1 PQKGKELPAPAE
13 VVAQA
18 RQRKRLSVAWYGGGR
33 RDVAVVTG
41 TGLWYRSG
49 EGVVSVRWVFVQDLT
64 GTHRDEYFFTTDAG
78 MNLATIIETYTGRW
92 NIETTFQELRA
103 YLGLE

>member
-1 PQKGKELPAPAE
+1 MPGPAA

-18 RQRKRLSVAWYGGGR
+18 TKRRRLNVGWYGGGR

-49 EGVVSVRWVFVQDLT
+49 EGTVPVRWVFVQDRT
-64 GTHRDEYFFTTDAG
+64 GTHRDEYFFTTDQG
-78 MNLATIIETYTGRW
+78 MSPE
-92 NIETTFQELRA
+92 
-103 YLGLE
+103 